1 MCCVCNVDFGA
12 LWFAIDRHSHYDNLF
27 LSAAVFLWSD
37 EISAKS
43 VLWGAGATL
52 VQLYTA
58 LAYEGPSIV
67 PKMKQQLAACLQEDG
82 FSSVQEAIGAD
93 HLVVKQS

>member
-1 MCCVCNVDFGA
+1 MQLCLAVPLQLAQRYSSTQPFVLDSV
-12 LWFAIDRHSHYDNLF
+12 FANHAF
-27 LSAAVFLWSD
+27 PA
-37 EISAKS
+37 
-43 VLWGAGATL
+43 AGATL

-93 HLVVKQS
+93 HLAKQN

>member
-1 MCCVCNVDFGA
+1 MFPNHAFPA
-12 LWFAIDRHSHYDNLF
+12 
-27 LSAAVFLWSD
+27 
-37 EISAKS
+37 
-43 VLWGAGATL
+43 AGATL

-93 HLVVKQS
+93 HLAKQN

>member
-1 MCCVCNVDFGA
+1 
-12 LWFAIDRHSHYDNLF
+12 
-27 LSAAVFLWSD
+27 
-37 EISAKS
+37 
-43 VLWGAGATL
+43 

-93 HLVVKQS
+93 HLIKQS